1 MRDNNQRRAPLNTV
15 IDTAMRGA
23 LKDTFTSV
31 PGHVIAFDAATQR
44 AQVQIGIVRVDIN
57 GATFEI
63 PPIVD
68 VPVSFPGDDYVLEY
82 EIKPGCEGDI
92 HFSQR
97 CMDGWKQTGGIAA
110 NPVARFHNKQDA
122 KFIPGIRS
130 LTNAIANFAN
140 NGIRLRDKTG
150 NRYVWIKNDD
160 IIEIKNASATTTYA
174 EDGTITTQNDSGHMT
189 LMADGN
195 VDINGVII
203 TPQGQ
208 IMLPGTGG
216 LKLANGIDAESH
228 KHTGVTTGSGTSGG
242 PTN

>member
-15 IDTAMRGA
+15 IDAAMRGA
-23 LKDTFTSV
+23 LMDTFTSV
-31 PGHVIAFDAATQR
+31 PGYVIAFNAATQR
-44 AQVQIGIVRVDIN
+44 AQVQIGIQRVDID
-57 GATFEI
+57 GVTFNV

-82 EIKPGCEGDI
+82 QIDPGCEGDI

-97 CMDGWKQTGGIAA
+97 CMDAWKQTGGIAT

-130 LTNAIANFAN
+130 LVNAISNFAN

-160 IIEIKNASATTTYA
+160 ILVVKNASATTTYTG
-174 EDGTITTQNDSGHMT
+174 DGTVTTQNNSGHVS

-208 IMLPGTGG
+208 ITLPGTGG
-216 LKLANGIDAESH
+216 LKLANGINAESH
-228 KHTGVTTGSGTSGG
+228 RHTGVTTGSGTSGG

>member
-15 IDTAMRGA
+15 IDAAMRGA
-23 LKDTFTSV
+23 LMDTFTSV
-31 PGHVIAFDAATQR
+31 PGHVIAFNAATQR
-44 AQVQIGIVRVDIN
+44 AQVQIGIQRVDID
-57 GATFEI
+57 GVTFNI

-82 EIKPGCEGDI
+82 QIDPGCEGDI

-97 CMDGWKQTGGIAA
+97 CMDAWKQTGGIAA

-130 LTNAIANFAN
+130 LMNAISNFSN

-150 NRYVWIKNDD
+150 NRYVWIKNDNTLAV
-160 IIEIKNASATTTYA
+160 KNASATTTYA
-174 EDGTITTQNDSGHMT
+174 GDGTITTQNNSGHMT

-208 IMLPGTGG
+208 ITLPGTGG
-216 LKLANGIDAESH
+216 LKLANGINAESH
-228 KHTGVTTGSGTSGG
+228 RHTGVTTGSGTSGG

>member
-1 MRDNNQRRAPLNTV
+1 MRDNNQRRAPVQTV
-15 IDTAMRGA
+15 IDAAVSGA
-23 LKDTFTSV
+23 LMDTFTSI
-31 PGHVIAFDAATQR
+31 PGYVVAFDAATQR
-44 AQVQIGIVRVDIN
+44 AQVQIGIMRVNKD
-57 GATFEI
+57 GSTFDI

-97 CMDGWKQTGGIAA
+97 CIDAWKQTGGIAA

-140 NGIRLRDKTG
+140 NGVRIRNATG
-150 NRYVWIKNDD
+150 DRYVWIKNDNTL
-160 IIEIKNASATTTYA
+160 EIKNAGATTTYGSNGA
-174 EDGTITTQNDSGHMT
+174 VSTVNASGHVN
-189 LMADGN
+189 LLANGN

-203 TPQGQ
+203 TPNGQ
-208 IMLPGTGG
+208 ITLPTTGG
-216 LKLANGIDAESH
+216 LKLANGVNAESH
-228 KHTGVTTGSGTSGG
+228 KHTGVQAGSGTSGG